1 MLVDLHTHTTFSDG
15 RLTPAGLVSA
25 AARSGLGAVA
35 ITDHDAI
42 DGCLAL
48 GANPAAIPVVCGIEF
63 STDDEASEVHI
74 LGLGINP
81 RHAQLAETVR
91 VLRRRR
97 LLRIEMIVDKLTHL
111 GYDLSVDDV
120 LQCARSAHALGRPH
134 AAQALVQKNYF
145 ASVKEA
151 FHALLH
157 HNGPA
162 YVPHAK
168 LPVREAVDTIH
179 AAGGVAIVAHPGL
192 ITAPASF
199 QAALAAGVDGIEAF
213 HPRHSAAQ
221 VREYNALAANQ
232 RLLVSG
238 GSDFHAI
245 PGRYPVNPGMFA
257 IAANSVR
264 PLLNRLGL
272 LK

>member
-15 RLTPAGLVSA
+15 RLTPVGLVSA
-25 AARSGLGAVA
+25 AARSGLSAVA
-35 ITDHDAI
+35 ITDHDAV

-48 GANPAAIPVVCGIEF
+48 GACAAEIEVVCGIEF
-63 STDDEASEVHI
+63 SADDEASEIHI
-74 LGLGINP
+74 LGLGIGP
-81 RHAQLAETVR
+81 RNVQLAETVR

-97 LLRIEMIVDKLTHL
+97 FLRIEMIVDKLIHL

-120 LQCARSAHALGRPH
+120 FQCAHSPHAVGRPH
-134 AAQALVQKNYF
+134 VAQALVQKNYF
-145 ASVKEA
+145 GSVREA
-151 FHALLH
+151 FRALLH
-157 HNGPA
+157 HKGPA

-168 LPVREAVDTIH
+168 LTVRQAVDTIH

-192 ITAPASF
+192 IAAPASF
-199 QAALAAGVDGIEAF
+199 AAALAAGVDGIEVF
-213 HPRHSAAQ
+213 HPQHGAVQ
-221 VREYNALAANQ
+221 VRQYSALAAEK

-245 PGRYPVNPGMFA
+245 PGRYPVNPGTFA
-257 IAANSVR
+257 IPASSVR
-264 PLLNRLGL
+264 PLLDRLGL